1 MNSEQCV
8 IMLILMRQEWQVAIA
23 VADDIWSIKGD
34 CWPERIAQ
42 STGMHELRYCFVIII
57 IIIIIQ
63 FIKRLRR
70 GFRGTGGRPIVGVN
84 QKTTWSM
91 VIVGRMREK
100 IIKTV
105 LLCTHWCAY
114 TYEQFLQ
121 ITAGLGFVFGIFFNY
136 GQLLC
141 ITFASFEYFFWFSW
155 VVIAG
160 AVDCLVRLISEYDI
174 KCYSLTH
181 SHFVILW
188 CSFLRVSLSICLC
201 LHYIRCNLTLHWFC

>member
-1 MNSEQCV
+1 VNREQCV

-23 VADDIWSIKGD
+23 VADDIWTIKGD

-42 STGMHELRYCFVIII
+42 STGMHELRYCFVI

-121 ITAGLGFVFGIFFNY
+121 ITVLCLASFLTTASFFVLHLFLLSIFFDSVELSLLV
-136 GQLLC
+136 QLTAWRTHL
-141 ITFASFEYFFWFSW
+141 W
-155 VVIAG
+155 VW
-160 AVDCLVRLISEYDI
+160 
-174 KCYSLTH
+174 H
-181 SHFVILW
+181 
-188 CSFLRVSLSICLC
+188 
-201 LHYIRCNLTLHWFC
+201 